1 MLEFISNS
9 STGAI
14 LQIHVRPFS
23 KSSKFSAVRSD
34 GRLVVDLAAKPK
46 DGEAN
51 EELVRFVS
59 SFLKIPKDSI
69 EITSGKT
76 NRNKTIL
83 LKNASVENIQSK
95 IAETLEDDCKE
106 KEKKT

>member
-23 KSSKFSAVRSD
+23 KSSKISAIRSD
-34 GRLVVDLAAKPK
+34 GRLVIDLAAKPK

-51 EELVRFVS
+51 DELIRFIS
-59 SFLKIPKDSI
+59 SFLKLPKDFI

-83 LKNASVENIQSK
+83 LKSASVENIQTK
-95 IAETLEDDCKE
+95 IMEILKDGCKE
-106 KEKKT
+106 KEEKT